1 MSITPYE
8 HEDGILTEGQGPY
21 APETLL
27 SEVYSRRFVGT
38 PLDESIAPYLVI
50 TDYYAAVNVGTD
62 EEPVASILNMT
73 EMMYCTD
80 PDDPGGTEVTSDYY
94 YDSEHED
101 YVDAEHA
108 ARDARRHLEGWGLD
122 FWSDNFKA

>member
-8 HEDGILTEGQGPY
+8 HEDGILAEGQGPY

-27 SEVYSRRFVGT
+27 SEAYSRRFVGT
-38 PLDESIAPYLVI
+38 PLDDSIAPYLVI

-62 EEPVASILNMT
+62 EEPVASILNIT

-80 PDDPGGTEVTSDYY
+80 PDEPGGTEVNSEIT
-94 YDSEHED
+94 YDDGFETYET
-101 YVDAEHA
+101 VEHA
-108 ARDARRHLEGWGLD
+108 AREARRHLEGWGLD
-122 FWSDNFKA
+122 FWSNNFKA